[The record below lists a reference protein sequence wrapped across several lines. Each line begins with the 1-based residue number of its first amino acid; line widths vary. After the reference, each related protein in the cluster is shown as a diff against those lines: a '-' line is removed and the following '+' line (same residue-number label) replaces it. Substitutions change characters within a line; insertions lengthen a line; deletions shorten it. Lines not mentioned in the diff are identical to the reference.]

1 MEKQL
6 HTLEVL
12 LEALEASQL
21 ALRRDACSD
30 QAINGRAGHIYASGD
45 NFLIYASPLSSRRWT
60 NIKQRLRAFCRLS
73 QDGDDEGCLILDR
86 LPSRPQAALIRY
98 AIRLKRRRHLSPHT
112 RAVARSNLKRANAAL
127 RRG

>member
-45 NFLIYASPLSSRRWT
+45 NFLIYASPLSSR
-60 NIKQRLRAFCRLS
+60 
-73 QDGDDEGCLILDR
+73 
-86 LPSRPQAALIRY
+86 PQAALIRY

-112 RAVARSNLKRANAAL
+112 RAVARSNLMRANAAL
-127 RRG
+127 RRGLNDQNRGSGRGGVGRVAPKP